1 MIHSRNSRKAVRGD
15 CPRRADDDRAKELN
29 MNKFE
34 EVKMLAEELECDYDT
49 AFCLV
54 YDIWGD
60 PEETDDAL

>member
-1 MIHSRNSRKAVRGD
+1 
-15 CPRRADDDRAKELN
+15 